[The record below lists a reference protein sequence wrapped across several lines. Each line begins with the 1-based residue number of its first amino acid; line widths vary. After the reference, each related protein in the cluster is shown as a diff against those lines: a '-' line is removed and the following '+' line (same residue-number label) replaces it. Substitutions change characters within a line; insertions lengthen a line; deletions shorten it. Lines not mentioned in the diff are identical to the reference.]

1 MNRMTNTAVRVALLR
16 LAAASLTLALAPA
29 ALAGD
34 FAIDWY
40 SIDGG
45 GEMFSSGG
53 DFELGGTIGQADAN
67 QIVMTGGDFELQGGF
82 WAVAAAPCDPCDTD
96 CDGMVNSFDI
106 EPFLELLFDPKAVPC
121 DSCSGDVDGNGDI
134 NSFDIE
140 PFLECLFP

>member
-1 MNRMTNTAVRVALLR
+1 MITKR
-16 LAAASLTLALAPA
+16 LATLSMLILTLALLPA
-29 ALAGD
+29 ALSGD

-40 SIDGG
+40 TIDGG

-53 DFELGGTIGQADAN
+53 DFSLGGTIGQPDAG
-67 QIVMTGGDFELQGGF
+67 VMTGGDFELVGGF

-96 CDGMVNSFDI
+96 CDGMVNAFDI

-121 DSCSGDVDGNGDI
+121 DSCTGDVDGNGDI